1 MSNAERRLKNEEVEI
16 RGTNESRIS
25 TNKVSFLASRL
36 LPLVSWFS
44 YLVRRGGQASKF
56 YSPLTLTY

>member
-25 TNKVSFLASRL
+25 TNKVSFLASRILSAAADRL
-36 LPLVSWFS
+36 LNSTPL
-44 YLVRRGGQASKF
+44 
-56 YSPLTLTY
+56 SPLHTERDPPQYHA

>member
-44 YLVRRGGQASKF
+44 ALASI
-56 YSPLTLTY
+56 